1 MTSTTPPV
9 SHLPLEGVR
18 VLDLTHVIAG
28 PLATHQLCMMGA
40 EVIKVERQGEG
51 DGMRALRTQPDQNG
65 VPPAFRALNA
75 GKKSVVLD
83 LKVAKDRDQLLAL
96 AKSCQVFVENFRPG
110 VAERLGLSAKD
121 IRRVRHDVIYC
132 SISGWGQT
140 GELSPLPA
148 YDHVIQ
154 AATGMMALQGSE
166 GPPVKVGFPVVDA
179 ATGMSATTA
188 ILAALLRRAK
198 GDTSD
203 IEIDVSMVDSAML
216 LMATAYAQ
224 TIATNAAPS
233 RVGNRGFV
241 GSPGASTF
249 ETADGHVSIAAN
261 TMGQFRTLC
270 GIVGRPDLALPPYLP
285 GGLSNN
291 DFLFNL
297 ASPELGSELTAEIR
311 KLEAADFEKALIAG
325 GVPAARVRDLHEFL
339 TELYNKTPGL
349 NVPGEP
355 TALMPGFRSEGA
367 LKKENFQAPLLG
379 EQTKE
384 TPETA

>member
-9 SHLPLEGVR
+9 SNLPLEGVR

-40 EVIKVERQGEG
+40 EVIKVERPGEG

-83 LKVAKDRDQLLAL
+83 LKAAKDRDHLLAL

-110 VAERLGLSAKD
+110 VAKRLGLSADD
-121 IRRVRHDVIYC
+121 IRRVRPDVIYC

-140 GELSPLPA
+140 GDLSTLPA

-154 AATGMMALQGSE
+154 AATGMMAMQGSD
-166 GPPVKVGFPVVDA
+166 GPPVKVGFPVVDT
-179 ATGMSATTA
+179 ATGMSATIA
-188 ILAALLRRAK
+188 ILAALLRRAN

-224 TIATNAAPS
+224 TIATDAAPP

-261 TMGQFRTLC
+261 TMGQFRILC
-270 GIVGRPDLALPPYLP
+270 SIVGRPDLALPPYLP
-285 GGLSNN
+285 DGLSDT
-291 DFLFNL
+291 DFLFSL
-297 ASPELGSELTAEIR
+297 ASPELGSELSAEIR
-311 KLEAADFEKALIAG
+311 KLEAAEFEKALISG
-325 GVPAARVRDLHEFL
+325 GVAAARVRDLHEFL

-349 NVPGEP
+349 NVPEEP

-367 LKKENFQAPLLG
+367 LKKESCHAPLLG
-379 EQTKE
+379 EHTKQ

>member
-1 MTSTTPPV
+1 MTNTTSPV

-40 EVIKVERQGEG
+40 EVIKVERRGEG

-75 GKKSVVLD
+75 GKKSVELD
-83 LKVAKDRDQLLAL
+83 LKVAEDRDHLLTL
-96 AKSCQVFVENFRPG
+96 TKSCQVFVENFRPG
-110 VAERLGLSAKD
+110 VAARLGLSAKD
-121 IRRVRHDVIYC
+121 IRGVRPDVIYC
-132 SISGWGQT
+132 SISGWGQA
-140 GELSPLPA
+140 GELSALPA

-154 AATGMMALQGSE
+154 AATGMMAMQGSE
-166 GPPVKVGFPVVDA
+166 GPPVKVGFPVVDT
-179 ATGMSATTA
+179 ATGMSATNA

-216 LMATAYAQ
+216 LMATVYAQ
-224 TIATNAAPS
+224 TVATGAAPP

-270 GIVGRPDLALPPYLP
+270 SIVGRPDLALPPYLP
-285 GGLSNN
+285 TGLSNN

-297 ASPELGSELTAEIR
+297 ASPELGSELSAEIL
-311 KLEAADFEKALIAG
+311 KLEAAEFERALIAG
-325 GVPAARVRDLHEFL
+325 GVAAARVRDLREFL

-349 NVPGEP
+349 SVRNEP
-355 TALMPGFRSEGA
+355 TALMPGFRSDGA
-367 LKKENFQAPLLG
+367 LKQANCHAPLLG
-379 EQTKE
+379 EHSQKVS
-384 TPETA
+384 ETA